1 MKTAF
6 DDPAAPEFRAF
17 AAAVVHELR
26 TPLSAL
32 SAEVDIALRRERPAA
47 AYREAL
53 QRIRRRV
60 TELAEFSGDLAWLG
74 LPPAPSSER
83 GAASLE
89 SLLTSIV
96 HRAAATEVVVD
107 REIAGM
113 RVQGDEQVLTRGL
126 WLLVEHADRYR
137 IPDAVVR
144 LVVPQ
149 GSPADAQVTI
159 TIGATAPGFAAGAW
173 ECLRSGAASG
183 VSAGD
188 VLRLR
193 AASRI
198 VSEVGGALVAGAADG
213 DGVTVRLRR
222 E

>member
-1 MKTAF
+1 
-6 DDPAAPEFRAF
+6 
-17 AAAVVHELR
+17 
-26 TPLSAL
+26 
-32 SAEVDIALRRERPAA
+32 
-47 AYREAL
+47 
-53 QRIRRRV
+53 
-60 TELAEFSGDLAWLG
+60 
-74 LPPAPSSER
+74 
-83 GAASLE
+83 
-89 SLLTSIV
+89 
-96 HRAAATEVVVD
+96 
-107 REIAGM
+107 
-113 RVQGDEQVLTRGL
+113 
-126 WLLVEHADRYR
+126 
-137 IPDAVVR
+137 
-144 LVVPQ
+144 VPQ

-173 ECLRSGAASG
+173 ECLRSEAASG